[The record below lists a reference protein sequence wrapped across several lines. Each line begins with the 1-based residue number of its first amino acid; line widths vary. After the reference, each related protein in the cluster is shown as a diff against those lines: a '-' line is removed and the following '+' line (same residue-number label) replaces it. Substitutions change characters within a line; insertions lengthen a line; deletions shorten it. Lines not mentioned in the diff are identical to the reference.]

1 MYDIVIRYRNVS
13 TNRSNRVYL
22 ANRQKSN
29 NNSATSHLKHKH
41 QENIIIRKEVFKK
54 QSVQVFELIRSMSK
68 FLTGMF
74 PRLHCTR
81 TRVKT

>member
-22 ANRQKSN
+22 AYRQKSN
-29 NNSATSHLKHKH
+29 NNSAKSHLKHKH

-68 FLTGMF
+68 FLTGMV
-74 PRLHCTR
+74 PRLQGL
-81 TRVKT
+81 V

>member
-1 MYDIVIRYRNVS
+1 MYMYDIVIRYRNVS

-68 FLTGMF
+68 FLTGMV
-74 PRLHCTR
+74 PRLR
-81 TRVKT
+81 GLV